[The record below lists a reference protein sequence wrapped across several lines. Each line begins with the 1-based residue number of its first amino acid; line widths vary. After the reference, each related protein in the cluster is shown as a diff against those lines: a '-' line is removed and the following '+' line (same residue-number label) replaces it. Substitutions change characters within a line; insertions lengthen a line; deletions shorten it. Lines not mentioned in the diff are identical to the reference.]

1 MESVFGNTW
10 RIVFGSIAA
19 FWSGSLVNAY
29 VLAKMKVQSGGKRLW
44 LRVIASTAAGQLVDS
59 ALFYFLAFYGI
70 WPLEQV
76 IEVAIVQYI
85 LKTSWEILAV
95 PLTYK
100 IVGLLKRVEHEDHF
114 DKNTDFNPFKYDLE

>member
-1 MESVFGNTW
+1 M
-10 RIVFGSIAA
+10 
-19 FWSGSLVNAY
+19 VNAY